1 MMIETETHM
10 ADPAQLL
17 TMQFLSWLAAKPRRY
32 GEVKDAWRST
42 CPRLTIWEDAL
53 EGGLIR
59 FQNGGERLSDT
70 SSVTLT
76 ERGRAMLESKVP
88 AQ

>member
-1 MMIETETHM
+1 MMSQMENHM

-42 CPRLTIWEDAL
+42 CPRLTIWEDAV
-53 EGGLIR
+53 ESGLIQ
-59 FQNGGERLSDT
+59 FQNGGERLSDR
-70 SSVTLT
+70 SAVTLT
-76 ERGRAMLESKVP
+76 ERGRAMLASKVP
-88 AQ
+88 AL

>member
-1 MMIETETHM
+1 M
-10 ADPAQLL
+10 ADPARLL

-53 EGGLIR
+53 EDGLIR
-59 FQNGGERLSDT
+59 FRNGGERLSDD

-76 ERGRAMLESKVP
+76 ERGWAMLESKVA